1 MMSNLPVV
9 RVVLVGSLMSQDVRK
24 GCIPR
29 EDEIIK
35 FQFSKEIQEKI
46 LEEYN
51 ISRIFCASD
60 VFLDPE
66 YFILEKNIVCELK
79 LKNRNYGILAG
90 RNLKSLT
97 AAEQGQFVNPE
108 YSPVGGESMY
118 AFHVRLK
125 TWLDSLFDKAKN
137 QETFLIIASPVTVRA
152 LSACIMADDIKSSF
166 LILNKIDVFPESW
179 SVFSGRGGNWR
190 ILTLSAP
197 F

>member
-24 GCIPR
+24 GYIPR

-51 ISRIFCASD
+51 ISQIFCASD
-60 VFLDPE
+60 VFVDPE
-66 YFILEKNIVCELK
+66 YFILEQNIVCEPK

-97 AAEQGQFVNPE
+97 AEEQGQFMNPE

-125 TWLDSLFDKAKN
+125 AWLDSLFDEAKN
-137 QETFLIIASPVTVRA
+137 QETFLIIASPVIIRA
-152 LSACIMADDIKSSF
+152 LSACIMADNIKSSF
-166 LILNKIDVFPESW
+166 RILNKIDVLPESL

-190 ILTLSAP
+190 IFTLSAP